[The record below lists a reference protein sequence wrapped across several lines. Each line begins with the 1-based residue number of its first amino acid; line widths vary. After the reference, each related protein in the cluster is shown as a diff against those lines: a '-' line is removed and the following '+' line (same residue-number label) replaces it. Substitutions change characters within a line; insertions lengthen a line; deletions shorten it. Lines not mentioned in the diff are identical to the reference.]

1 MIFLKTVT
9 SQDWPYGCFF
19 NAESKDL
26 SIEKRPDTN
35 GPTYKKRKK

>member
-1 MIFLKTVT
+1 MTV
-9 SQDWPYGCFF
+9 FF